1 MTRPSENEEE
11 YILRQ
16 EMERRREAVMAK
28 QAELADEERAKQ
40 KSLHWMRCA
49 KCGAEL
55 QEVEFRGVKV
65 DKCFS
70 CGGVYLDAA
79 SSSSWRAG
87 RAGSTRCS
95 SCFVDRVG
103 HEPSRS
109 S

>member
-16 EMERRREAVMAK
+16 EMERRREAVQAK
-28 QAELADEERAKQ
+28 QAELADEERAKIQ
-40 KSLHWMRCA
+40 QLHWMRCA

-70 CGGVYLDAA
+70 CGGVYLDDGELEQL
-79 SSSSWRAG
+79 AG
-87 RAGSTRCS
+87 RPGWFDSMIKLFR
-95 SCFVDRVG
+95 
-103 HEPSRS
+103 
-109 S
+109 